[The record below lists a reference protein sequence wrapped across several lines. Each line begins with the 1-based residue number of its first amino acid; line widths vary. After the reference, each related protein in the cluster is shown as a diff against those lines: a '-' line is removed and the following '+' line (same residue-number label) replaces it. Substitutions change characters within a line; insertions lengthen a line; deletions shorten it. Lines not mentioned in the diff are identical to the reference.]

1 MKNAML
7 LIVSLAIMG
16 HTSLAQGTG
25 TTSRPLLSRPAAGMP
40 TKEIAMHT
48 VEYQPGASDP
58 VHRHDAQAMLYVLEG
73 SVVMQ
78 VEGGASVTL
87 TAGQTFY
94 ESPGDVHTVARN
106 ASHTQKAKFVV
117 FFLKDKGTPTFLPVK

>member
-7 LIVSLAIMG
+7 LMLSLAAMG
-16 HTSLAQGTG
+16 HSGLAQGTG
-25 TTSRPLLSRPAAGMP
+25 TTSTPLLSKPAAGMP

-58 VHRHDAQAMLYVLEG
+58 VHRHDAQAMVYVLEG

-78 VEGGASVTL
+78 VAGGMPATL
-87 TAGQTFY
+87 KAGQTFY
-94 ESPGDVHTVARN
+94 ESPGDIHTVAKN
-106 ASHTQKAKFVV
+106 ASQTEKAKFVV
-117 FFLKDKGTPTFLPVK
+117 FFLKDKGTPTFLPVN